1 MRNHFGLDCIMVTAG
16 CWLLSLQ
23 NDQITQIGLFP
34 FLHPYTNKLCTILWQ
49 SPQLFASYD
58 SGLISNG
65 QFSFERLISPCLK
78 KKRPINGLDDA
89 AACLL
94 KQRSVATLSECP
106 SASTTSTSTKA
117 NNKTTTSEFCDI
129 VAATVFHKTLTFR
142 STGLRLS
149 WQQYKTTTL

>member
-1 MRNHFGLDCIMVTAG
+1 MRNHFDLDCIMVTAG
-16 CWLLSLQ
+16 CWLLSLR

-34 FLHPYTNKLCTILWQ
+34 FLLLPRTNETCTTIWLQ

-65 QFSFERLISPCLK
+65 QFFRKTYFPLSKKEKTNQRPWRCCCLFAETK
-78 KKRPINGLDDA
+78 ICRNTLRMPQCFNNEYFDDGE
-89 AACLL
+89 
-94 KQRSVATLSECP
+94 QQ
-106 SASTTSTSTKA
+106 
-117 NNKTTTSEFCDI
+117 NDDFCDI